1 MTATSGARA
10 RVGDPGGNPWSLYA
24 QMVAT
29 PLCPALPELVIATRQ
44 MVATRFAPAL
54 PELAIATRQMVAT
67 RFAPAL
73 PELAIATSGNLDFS
87 SCVYIGEGPGHE
99 GR

>member
-54 PELAIATRQMVAT
+54 PELAIAT
-67 RFAPAL
+67 
-73 PELAIATSGNLDFS
+73 SGNLDFS